1 MSNPR
6 RQAEAIIEQ
15 YDAEAQDILRHTRID
30 LAGFLALK
38 GEARAA
44 RWRMLDAAA
53 KDDLV
58 IQELRANGI
67 EWTPE
72 LVAIHVAKLNAR
84 WGAAPQSDM
93 AIPSATDIA
102 DAAKEQADLARQ
114 HGDHVGAGQL
124 DRVRLNVLKGARM
137 AWHLGELLIASL
149 NTPGAVY
156 CVSRRGCSCPNG
168 RAGKSSCWH
177 CGLYD
182 LLLQMRDEA
191 ADTADMDTEK
201 TAALWRRV
209 IKARAP
215 YLLAS

>member
-30 LAGFLALK
+30 LAAFLALK

-44 RWRMLDAAA
+44 RWRMLDTTA
-53 KDDLV
+53 KQDLIIQQLRRAGLEWDD
-58 IQELRANGI
+58 A
-67 EWTPE
+67 
-72 LVAIHVAKLNAR
+72 LVADWLGYYDAK

-93 AIPSATDIA
+93 VIPSAAEIA

-114 HGDHVGAGQL
+114 HGDHPGAGQL

-137 AWHLGELLIASL
+137 AWHLGDLLIASL

-156 CVSRRGCSCPNG
+156 AVNRRGCSCANG

-177 CGLYD
+177 VAAFD
-182 LLLQMRDEA
+182 LLLQMQQTR
-191 ADTADMDTEK
+191 ADTADMQAERAQLRDRIVACRANSAY
-201 TAALWRRV
+201 AA
-209 IKARAP
+209 
-215 YLLAS
+215 

>member
-44 RWRMLDAAA
+44 RWRMLDTTA
-53 KDDLV
+53 KQDLIIQQLRRAGLEWDDTLV
-58 IQELRANGI
+58 TDWLGYYD
-67 EWTPE
+67 
-72 LVAIHVAKLNAR
+72 AK
-84 WGAAPQSDM
+84 WGAAPQSDL
-93 AIPSATDIA
+93 AIPSAAEIA

-114 HGDHVGAGQL
+114 HGDHIGAGQL

-156 CVSRRGCSCPNG
+156 AVNRRGCSCANG
-168 RAGKSSCWH
+168 RAGKTSCWH
-177 CGLYD
+177 VGLFD
-182 LLLQMRDEA
+182 LLLQMQQTR
-191 ADTADMDTEK
+191 ADTADMQAERAQLRNRIVACRTRSAY
-201 TAALWRRV
+201 AA
-209 IKARAP
+209 
-215 YLLAS
+215 